1 MRPRELKELGM
12 FAIRR
17 GRGASGWGSRERE
30 AELTYLGK
38 DELDEEYFPPSKSK
52 SNQAP

>member
-17 GRGASGWGSRERE
+17 AASGWGSRERE
-30 AELTYLGK
+30 AELTYLR
-38 DELDEEYFPPSKSK
+38 
-52 SNQAP
+52 